1 MTQIHTVLLNPT
13 IDQVLYIDHFTT
25 GQTYKVQ
32 ENFRFPVGKAIS
44 VACALRALEITPRV
58 FALIGQNDLDEYD
71 DFLNEQKIPHDLI
84 AIKGRTRSNITMVD
98 RPGNQ
103 STHIRFPGFLVNQ
116 PNLAELMARMKLY
129 VRRDDIVVM
138 AGSLPEGCPNSFIQT
153 LGMQCKAM
161 GAKFIVDTS
170 GDPLKAMKDYNPYL
184 IKGNITEINTILGH
198 TVNPGDELQNDP
210 DEGDLQRFVN
220 ACREL
225 TKFHAKYNI
234 ITLGRYGSIAVF
246 DHDAYYAAIR
256 LDNAPYT
263 IGCGDS
269 YMAGFLSGILQ
280 QKSPKDIMALAT
292 ACGAANTQILGPG
305 LIKKGDIEKFL
316 PQVIVKKL

>member
-1 MTQIHTVLLNPT
+1 MTQIHNILLNPT
-13 IDQVLYIDHFTT
+13 IDQVLYIDHFTS

-32 ENFRFPVGKAIS
+32 EHFRFPVGKAIS
-44 VACALRALEITPRV
+44 VACAIRALDITPRV

-84 AIKGRTRSNITMVD
+84 AIKGRTRSNITVVD

-103 STHIRFPGFLVNQ
+103 STHIRFPGFSVTQ
-116 PNLAELMARMKLY
+116 PNLAELLARLKLY
-129 VRRDDIVVM
+129 VRRDDIIVM
-138 AGSLPEGCPNSFIQT
+138 SGSLPEGCPNSFLQT

-170 GDPLKAMKDYNPYL
+170 GEPLKYMKDYHPYL
-184 IKGNITEINTILGH
+184 IKGNITEINSMLGH
-198 TVNPGDELQNDP
+198 AVNGCDELQTDP
-210 DEGDLQRFVN
+210 DEGDLQRLSN

-225 TKFHAKYNI
+225 TKFNAKYNI

-246 DHDAYYAAIR
+246 DHDVYFAAIK
-256 LDNAPYT
+256 LENAPYT
-263 IGCGDS
+263 VGCGDS
-269 YMAGFLSGILQ
+269 YMAGFLTGLIQ
-280 QKSPKDIMALAT
+280 QKCPKDILTLAT

-305 LIKKGDIEKFL
+305 LIKRSDIDKFI